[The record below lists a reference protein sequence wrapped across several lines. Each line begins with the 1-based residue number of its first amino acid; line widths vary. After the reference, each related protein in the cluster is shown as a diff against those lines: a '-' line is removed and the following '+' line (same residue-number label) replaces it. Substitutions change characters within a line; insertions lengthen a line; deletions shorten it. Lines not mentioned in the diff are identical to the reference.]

1 VRKHLLVVGGHDTS
15 AVQASRLDIDVT
27 LFQSLDNLTQ
37 EQMNAVRRFFV
48 FDIDDLGEALALARA
63 VHAVHPFD
71 AVVSFWETSLLAAAV
86 IGETLGIAANPVRP
100 VAVTRDKLAMRELLA
115 ANHRDHVRFR
125 RCDSPAD
132 VSRFLAEVGRP
143 IILKPTDGSGSAG
156 VSRIDSE
163 SEVGAAWEWATATGL
178 AGVFAEEYLE
188 GVDYSVESISLGGKH
203 RILGITPKTSTGAP
217 HFIETG
223 HWFPAD
229 LPPATAARIE
239 ASVIQ
244 FLGEIGHVVGPA
256 CTEVGLTAAGP
267 VIVETQTRLGGNQIW
282 EMVELVTGVNQTR
295 STCAHLLGLPQP
307 PARPRAGGAA
317 IRFFAYENGTVT
329 DIRGMAEAR
338 AHPGVVRITC
348 KLKNGMTLGPIRS
361 AASRQGYVMV
371 TASSGPEAWRLAGE
385 VMDGIRVTFEP
396 ADN

>member
-1 VRKHLLVVGGHDTS
+1 MRKHLLVVGGHDTS

-27 LFQSLDNLTQ
+27 LFQSRDNLTQ
-37 EQMNAVRRFFV
+37 EQMKIARRFFV
-48 FDIDDLGEALALARA
+48 FDVEDPDESLALARA

-71 AVVSFWETSLLAAAV
+71 AVVSFWETTLLVAAV
-86 IGETLGIAANPVRP
+86 IGEDLGIAANPLRP

-115 ANHRDHVRFR
+115 ANHREHVRFR

-132 VSRFLAEVGRP
+132 VSRFLEEVGRP
-143 IILKPTDGSGSAG
+143 IVLKPTHGSGSAG
-156 VSRIDSE
+156 VSRIDRE
-163 SEVGAAWEWATATGL
+163 GEVDAAWKWAVSTGL

-188 GVDYSVESISLGGKH
+188 GVDYSVESISLGGQH
-203 RILGITPKTSTGAP
+203 RVLGITPKTSTGAP

-229 LPPATAARIE
+229 LPPATAASIE
-239 ASVIQ
+239 EAVVQ

-256 CTEVGLTAAGP
+256 CTEVGLTGAGP

-282 EMVELVTGVNQTR
+282 EMVELVTGVNQTT

-307 PARPRAGGAA
+307 PARPPRAGGAA

-329 DIRGMAEAR
+329 DVKGMAEAR

-348 KLKNGMTLGPIRS
+348 KLRPGMTLGPIRS
-361 AASRQGYVMV
+361 AGSRQGYVLV
-371 TASSGPEAWRLAGE
+371 TAQSGPEAWRLAGE
-385 VMDGIRVTFEP
+385 VMNQIRVSFQP
-396 ADN
+396 AE